1 MKISVIIPAYRRP
14 VDLERCLNAL
24 KKQTVLPD
32 EIVVSVRDF
41 DEECKTIVKQYV
53 SLMNNLH
60 LVVVTEVGQIHAW
73 KAGFE
78 YSTGKIISFLDD
90 DSEPIPD
97 WIEQVKKHFT
107 KSNCAGVGG
116 YTPNINENGKEVY
129 IRGKVIGKLFW
140 YGRFLGNFHE
150 YYPKV
155 IRVDSLR
162 GANMSFRRKYIEN
175 NFKFK
180 LKGREYK
187 NDTALSF
194 EVVKRG
200 GYLEYNPLIK
210 VRHHIGRQ
218 FINKGRGPTNKDQ
231 YQNAYNNTII
241 LLMYKNYF
249 TNLAYFFYSLIL
261 GQNDAMGFF
270 RGIIG
275 MFQGFPFSL
284 CYFAGATLGKI
295 EALWKYA
302 FEDIRS

>member
-1 MKISVIIPAYRRP
+1 MKVTVLIPAYRRP

-24 KKQTVLPD
+24 KKQTALPD
-32 EIVVSVRDF
+32 EIIVTVRDF
-41 DEECKTIVKQYV
+41 DEECQSVVNKYKA
-53 SLMNNLH
+53 LMNNLQ
-60 LVVVTEVGQIHAW
+60 LVVVTGVGQIHAW
-73 KAGFE
+73 KTGFAH
-78 YSTGKIISFLDD
+78 STGDIISFLDD
-90 DSEPIPD
+90 DSEPIAD
-97 WIEQVKKHFT
+97 WVERVIKHFS
-107 KSNCAGVGG
+107 KSDCAGVGG
-116 YTPNINENGKEVY
+116 YTPNIDENSEEIY
-129 IRGKVIGKLFW
+129 IKGKVIGKLFW

-162 GANMSFRRKYIEN
+162 GANMSFKREYIEN
-175 NFKFK
+175 DFKFK

-187 NDTALSF
+187 NDSALSF

-210 VRHHIGRQ
+210 VRHHIGKQ

-241 LLMYKNYF
+241 LLIYKNYF
-249 TNLAYFFYSLIL
+249 TNLFYFLYSLIL

-275 MFQGFPFSL
+275 MFQGYPFSL
-284 CYFAGATLGKI
+284 GFFAGATLGKF
-295 EALWKYA
+295 EALWKYD